1 MARGKRASK
10 GKPDAAPTAAAE
22 ADAST
27 SSGLP
32 LPSPSAATNLIIAD
46 IVLRAAGGFIRDRM
60 EKGMLVKSYDSAKA
74 ERLVDG
80 RSLVSSAAL
89 LGASRLARRS
99 PLGLAV
105 VAGGL
110 AAKVLYD
117 RGKQIELRRRTR
129 KAKAKPDEPQ
139 A

>member
-1 MARGKRASK
+1 MAQGKRTAKDKSRE
-10 GKPDAAPTAAAE
+10 GDAPAGPA
-22 ADAST
+22 
-27 SSGLP
+27 GVP
-32 LPSPSAATNLIIAD
+32 LPSPSATTNLIIAD

-60 EKGMLVKSYDSAKA
+60 EKGLLVKSYDSAKA

-117 RGKQIELRRRTR
+117 RGKQIETRRRSR
-129 KAKAKPDEPQ
+129 KAKRAADTPES
-139 A
+139 

>member
-10 GKPDAAPTAAAE
+10 GKTDEAE
-22 ADAST
+22 TPA
-27 SSGLP
+27 GPGGVP

-117 RGKQIELRRRTR
+117 RGKQIELRRRAR